1 MARTMQDGGAE
12 TGAGPGPS
20 DEALAV
26 RARRGDR
33 HAFEALV
40 RRHQR
45 AVYGLAL
52 RMLGRPEDARD
63 AAQEAFVKAWTHLGR
78 YDEARR
84 FEPWLLTIARNEV
97 RDRLRRRAV
106 RGGDGP
112 KDPEAVLAQLPGSA
126 PDPGAAVD
134 RDRRRRALEAALLT
148 LPPHYRE
155 VVVLHHIQGR
165 SVKAIAEVLER
176 PQGTIMTWLYRGR
189 AALKKALE
197 AEGVT
202 A

>member
-1 MARTMQDGGAE
+1 MARRTDRVEAEAGGL
-12 TGAGPGPS
+12 PS
-20 DEALAV
+20 DEDLAV

-33 HAFEALV
+33 HAFETLV

-45 AVYGLAL
+45 PVYGLAL
-52 RMLGRPEDARD
+52 RMLGRPEEARD
-63 AAQEAFVKAWTHLGR
+63 AAQEAFVKAWTHLDR

-84 FEPWLLTIARNEV
+84 FEPWLMTIARNEV

-106 RGGDGP
+106 RGGEGIE
-112 KDPEAVLAQLPGSA
+112 DPSALLARLPA
-126 PDPGAAVD
+126 ATPDPGVGVD

-155 VVVLHHIQGR
+155 VVTLHHIQGR
-165 SVKAIAEVLER
+165 SVKAISEILER

-197 AEGVT
+197 AEGIT
-202 A
+202 P